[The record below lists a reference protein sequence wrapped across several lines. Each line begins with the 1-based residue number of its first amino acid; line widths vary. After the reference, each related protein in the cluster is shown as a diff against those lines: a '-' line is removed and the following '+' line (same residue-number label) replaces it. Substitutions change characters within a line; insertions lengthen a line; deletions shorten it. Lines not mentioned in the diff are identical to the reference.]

1 MPRKKLKKKLKRR
14 KAYDK
19 MSSVEK
25 LSHQALIAMMKKKL
39 PILGVKRG
47 IPPQK
52 KAKGWAENK
61 KRHAAFNRGK

>member
-25 LSHQALIAMMKKKL
+25 LSHQALIAMMKKN
-39 PILGVKRG
+39 KRAG
-47 IPPQK
+47 E
-52 KAKGWAENK
+52 WD
-61 KRHAAFNRGK
+61 